1 MAISMSGATVTTD
14 TRDELLASSIDNSI
28 TSGGA
33 SPNMQPTGFLGLGG
47 KEATGAALAGITASF
62 ASNVSSRIDE
72 YCTTIDNAI
81 EKLSQVDV
89 NTAFKGTGIEGAL
102 NNFIE
107 SVKTVAKDY
116 TNKLKAAETE
126 IVNSVA
132 QAYQAQDTDLTGDLG
147 SDAAQLGSNNAV

>member
-14 TRDELLASSIDNSI
+14 TRDELLASSIDSSI

-33 SPNMQPTGFLGLGG
+33 SPNMQATGFLGLGG

-62 ASNVSSRIDE
+62 ASNE